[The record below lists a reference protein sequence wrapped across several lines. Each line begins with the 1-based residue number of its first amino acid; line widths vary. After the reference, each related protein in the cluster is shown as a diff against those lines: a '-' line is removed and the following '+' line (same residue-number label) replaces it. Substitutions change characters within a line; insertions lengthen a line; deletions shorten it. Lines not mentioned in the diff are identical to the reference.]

1 MRAKIDIHEAKYGPW
16 SENVTQ
22 QTLEEAPRGLVDGI
36 ISKSER
42 VDSDPYK
49 RNVRLSWKGL
59 GVDSSSV
66 SSPSLRY
73 GVVIRSLQRNW
84 TTNGTSIT
92 IPDLNMFSK
101 CCGSIHAFNSGG
113 NGERATFCIPD
124 NSSVPRIPSVNFTS
138 HPTSILVSIYT
149 PKLPNGVIRKYEI
162 RWKEDC
168 STCLD
173 SWSNMTFNV
182 TSKDWLAPN
191 SLIEQDISLLQPS
204 AWYIIE
210 IEVFNKEGSSKR
222 SRRLKTGLNAPS
234 APPRNVTITTVK
246 DEPEV
251 VDITWTSDE
260 SDVMVSGY
268 QILYCA
274 LDDGHHGH
282 NTHCN
287 DSEKMIRF
295 NRSDVGEHNLIRISS
310 LIPFTRY
317 SFRLQPFNDAGP
329 GPISAPVVIRT
340 LQGVPSPLEDVN
352 MSLTSSSGFVDFT
365 WSEPLRPNGVTYY
378 EISYN
383 GNSVRRNTTFVQL
396 KVYGDTVYDVG
407 VRACSTGGLCSAA
420 IKKTFTTPIGAP
432 SSPHLGKIMPSGPT
446 TIKVYWDPPEHPNG
460 PIKEYVIKTRPSL
473 IANPQFEN
481 FKVVDVDRR
490 EDDVPVEC
498 GEEVGEDKEF
508 RVEIFARTL
517 NVHGLELDGES
528 DTGTID
534 MCGAKNHVPDMV
546 YILLIIPALI
556 FVVLLFTIIYRQW
569 FKESRKLNIYL
580 SAIANVR
587 KRSKR
592 LQQLRIPKPME
603 PERET
608 FDIINQC
615 PSNIYI
621 EDKLHKDK
629 ELIYHLLVTDGTTKN
644 VPSSRG
650 YTCMTKYKSCSVLST
665 RPESVRQDVCDAING
680 KGRSSGSN
688 GYLPVGLGGRISK
701 LTVPCV
707 ESLSKKLLSVPANSY
722 LTQSLPRIDVL
733 TTPSPYRDKKDVG
746 WEHRGMR
753 TIDKPKE
760 VAKNPPKPIY
770 RTEDVSVSDYCTLT
784 EL

>member
-1 MRAKIDIHEAKYGPW
+1 
-16 SENVTQ
+16 
-22 QTLEEAPRGLVDGI
+22 
-36 ISKSER
+36 
-42 VDSDPYK
+42 
-49 RNVRLSWKGL
+49 
-59 GVDSSSV
+59 
-66 SSPSLRY
+66 
-73 GVVIRSLQRNW
+73 
-84 TTNGTSIT
+84 
-92 IPDLNMFSK
+92 
-101 CCGSIHAFNSGG
+101 
-113 NGERATFCIPD
+113 
-124 NSSVPRIPSVNFTS
+124 
-138 HPTSILVSIYT
+138 
-149 PKLPNGVIRKYEI
+149 
-162 RWKEDC
+162 
-168 STCLD
+168 
-173 SWSNMTFNV
+173 
-182 TSKDWLAPN
+182 
-191 SLIEQDISLLQPS
+191 
-204 AWYIIE
+204 
-210 IEVFNKEGSSKR
+210 
-222 SRRLKTGLNAPS
+222 
-234 APPRNVTITTVK
+234 
-246 DEPEV
+246 
-251 VDITWTSDE
+251 
-260 SDVMVSGY
+260 
-268 QILYCA
+268 
-274 LDDGHHGH
+274 
-282 NTHCN
+282 
-287 DSEKMIRF
+287 MIRF

-340 LQGVPSPLEDVN
+340 LQGVPSPLEEVN

-446 TIKVYWDPPEHPNG
+446 TVKVYWDPPEHPNG

-498 GEEVGEDKEF
+498 GEEVGENKEF

-546 YILLIIPALI
+546 YVLLIIPALI

-587 KRSKR
+587 KRSRR

-629 ELIYHLLVTDGTTKN
+629 ELIYHLLVTDWTTKN
-644 VPSSRG
+644 VPSSKS

-688 GYLPVGLGGRISK
+688 GYLPVGLGSRISK

-746 WEHRGMR
+746 WEHQCMR
-753 TIDKPKE
+753 TVDKPKE
-760 VAKNPPKPIY
+760 VAKNPPKPIH
-770 RTEDVSVSDYCTLT
+770 RTEDVSVSDYCTLS